1 MTMRTFGEKPIAFQ
15 LEENGEFYYI
25 GSEVGNYLRMFR
37 GSLYKRYPS
46 LWRRLVTVD
55 ERRKIASLG
64 LSTRTMGIDAKNRL
78 LKKAGTVNPDDPNTP
93 PDVKGL
99 GPHSLAT
106 NITLLRATEVD
117 EIFDG
122 KDEKYRAVSISTEPP
137 VSRELKAK
145 RSSWMPTMPNSSHHL
160 DAVPCSTPVN
170 RNRISHKKVR
180 TFPLLYDDLEPAVIH
195 ENSTQTEVL
204 VPVRL
209 DMEIEGHKLRDTFT
223 WNKNESLITPE
234 QFAETLCDDLDLP
247 PLSFVPAIAQS
258 IRQQIDA
265 FPTDN
270 LLEEQ
275 ADQRV
280 ILKLNIHVGN
290 ISLVDQFEWDMSEKE
305 NIPEVFANKLCSE
318 LGLGGEFCT
327 AIAYSIRGQLSWHQR
342 TYAFSEAPLP
352 TVDIPYRNQSEADQW
367 CPFLET
373 LTDAEMEKKIR
384 DQDRNTRRMRR
395 LANTAPA
402 W

>member
-1 MTMRTFGEKPIAFQ
+1 MATRTYGDKPTAFQ
-15 LEENGEFYYI
+15 LEEAGEFFYI

-37 GSLYKRYPS
+37 GSLYKKYPS

-55 ERRKIASLG
+55 ERKKIAALVEFFQRS
-64 LSTRTMGIDAKNRL
+64 
-78 LKKAGTVNPDDPNTP
+78 
-93 PDVKGL
+93 GL
-99 GPHSLAT
+99 GPHTLAT
-106 NITLLRATEVD
+106 NITLLKASEVD
-117 EIFDG
+117 EIFEG
-122 KDEKYRAVSISTEPP
+122 NDEKFKAVALHTEPP
-137 VSRELKAK
+137 TVREPKTK
-145 RSSWMPTMPNSSHHL
+145 RGNAWIPSMPNSSHHL
-160 DAVPCSTPVN
+160 DAVPCSTPIN
-170 RNRISHKKVR
+170 RNRVTNKKIR
-180 TFPLLYDDLEPAVIH
+180 TFPLCFDDTDPASIH
-195 ENSTQTEVL
+195 ENASQQEVL

-209 DMEIEGHKLRDTFT
+209 DMEIEGQKLRDTFT
-223 WNKNESLITPE
+223 WNKNETLITPE
-234 QFAETLCDDLDLP
+234 QFAEILCDDLDLP
-247 PLSFVPAIAQS
+247 PLAFVPAIAQS
-258 IRQQIDA
+258 IRQQIEA

-275 ADQRV
+275 TDQRV
-280 ILKLNIHVGN
+280 ILKLNVHVGN

-305 NIPEVFANKLCSE
+305 NNPEQFALKLCSE
-318 LGLGGEFCT
+318 LGLGGEFVT

-352 TVDIPYRNQSEADQW
+352 TVEIPFRNQAEADQW

>member
-64 LSTRTMGIDAKNRL
+64 EYL
-78 LKKAGTVNPDDPNTP
+78 LLRFKI
-93 PDVKGL
+93 KGL

-117 EIFDG
+117 EVFEG

-137 VSRELKAK
+137 ISSRELKAK

-195 ENSTQTEVL
+195 ENATQTEVL

-234 QFAETLCDDLDLP
+234 QFAEALCDDLDLP

-270 LLEEQ
+270 LLDEQ

-305 NIPEVFANKLCSE
+305 NSPEVFANKLCSE

-395 LANTAPA
+395 LANTAPS

>member
-1 MTMRTFGEKPIAFQ
+1 MRTFGERPTAFQ
-15 LEENGEFYYI
+15 LEENGDYYYI

-46 LWRRLVTVD
+46 LWRRLVAVE
-55 ERRKIASLG
+55 ERKRIN
-64 LSTRTMGIDAKNRL
+64 TM
-78 LKKAGTVNPDDPNTP
+78 
-93 PDVKGL
+93 GL

-106 NITLLRATEVD
+106 NITLLKATEVD
-117 EIFDG
+117 EIFEG
-122 KDEKYRAVSISTEPP
+122 RDEKYKAVSISTEPS
-137 VSRELKAK
+137 VQRETKSK
-145 RSSWMPTMPNSSHHL
+145 RSNWIPTLPNSSHHL
-160 DAVPCSTPVN
+160 DAVPCSTPIS
-170 RNRISHKKVR
+170 RSRISHKKVR
-180 TFPLLYDDLEPAVIH
+180 TFPLLYDDLDPALIH
-195 ENSTQTEVL
+195 ENATQTEVL

-223 WNKNESLITPE
+223 WNKNEQTVTPE
-234 QFAETLCDDLDLP
+234 QFAEVLCDDLDLP
-247 PLSFVPAIAQS
+247 AISFVPAIAQS
-258 IRQQIDA
+258 IRQQIEA

-270 LLEEQ
+270 LLEDQ
-275 ADQRV
+275 TDQRV
-280 ILKLNIHVGN
+280 VLKLNIHVGN
-290 ISLVDQFEWDMSEKE
+290 ISLVDQFEWDMSEKD
-305 NIPEVFANKLCSE
+305 NTPEQFALKLCSE
-318 LGLGGEFCT
+318 LGLGGEFVT

-352 TVDIPYRNQSEADQW
+352 TVDVPFRNQSEADQW

-395 LANTAPA
+395 LANTAPT